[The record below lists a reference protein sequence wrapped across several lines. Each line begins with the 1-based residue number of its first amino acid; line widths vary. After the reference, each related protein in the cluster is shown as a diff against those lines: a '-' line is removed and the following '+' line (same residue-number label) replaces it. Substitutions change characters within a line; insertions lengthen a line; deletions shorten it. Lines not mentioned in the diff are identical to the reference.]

1 MRRLQLLLTT
11 LFLALPISA
20 WSAELVMLEQDGCV
34 WCQKWHAEIGSIY
47 PKTEEAAR
55 APLRVID
62 INKPIPSDL
71 NNITIERFTP
81 TFILV
86 EDGKE
91 LGRIRGYPGDEFF
104 WFLLKEMLDKS
115 NIKPS

>member
-1 MRRLQLLLTT
+1 MMDMRRLQLILTT

-62 INKPIPSDL
+62 INKNITSDL
-71 NNITIERFTP
+71 NNIRIERFYHDIYSGLIWQGTGP
-81 TFILV
+81 DQRLS
-86 EDGKE
+86 
-91 LGRIRGYPGDEFF
+91 
-104 WFLLKEMLDKS
+104 W
-115 NIKPS
+115 